1 MNIHRRSFL
10 RTTLGAAPLLAF
22 GTSRLTRLAFA
33 ADSAVAADRDLLVS
47 IFLRGGC
54 DGLSLVAPVD
64 DRDYIAA
71 RPPDMR
77 VREKG
82 EHAGLALGNG
92 FAGADWRLHKEAAPL
107 HELYAHG
114 DLAIVHACGLVNAS
128 RSHFD
133 AQDMMERGIA
143 DQKNLGLD
151 TGWLARVLAAIPDP
165 GLLPGVAPAGT
176 LPVSM
181 LGTDRACGIADLRD
195 FAYWGDQNER
205 SALHSLQSL
214 ASPLAA
220 PSNRALALI
229 QAIQKRLPHDK
240 DGNVPKYEPAKGVKY
255 PEHEFSDALQTVAW
269 LAKLDVGLQVAA
281 VDYGDWDTH
290 TGQGDRFA
298 EQVRNLAGPLAA
310 FYRDLAGRTQRVTIV
325 VMSEFGR
332 RLKANESGGTDHG
345 HGNIMLVLGKGIR
358 GGHLHGAWPGLA
370 NDQLDQHADLA
381 ITTDYRQVL
390 VEVLEKRLK
399 CNAADIFPGWSAKDA
414 LGLA

>member
-1 MNIHRRSFL
+1 MHLTRRSFL
-10 RTTLGAAPLLAF
+10 RTSFGAAPLAVF
-22 GTSRLTRLAFA
+22 GATHLTRLAFA
-33 ADSAVAADRDLLVS
+33 ADSAAAADRDLLVS

-54 DGLSLVAPVD
+54 DGLNFVAPSD
-64 DRDYIAA
+64 DPHYLAA
-71 RPPDMR
+71 RPPEMR
-77 VREKG
+77 IPGKG
-82 EHAGLALGNG
+82 DHAGLALANG
-92 FAGADWRLHKEAAPL
+92 FAGADWRIHKEAAPL
-107 HELYAHG
+107 HELYTHG

-133 AQDMMERGIA
+133 AQDMERGIA

-151 TGWLARVLAAIPDP
+151 TGWLSRVLATIPAP

-195 FAYWGDQNER
+195 FAYWGNPDER
-205 SALHSLQSL
+205 SVLHSLQSL
-214 ASPLAA
+214 ASPLAT
-220 PSNRALALI
+220 PSNRTLALI
-229 QAIQKRLPHDK
+229 EAIQKRLPHDK
-240 DGNVPKYEPAKGVKY
+240 DGNVPKYQPSKGVHY
-255 PEHEFSDALQTVAW
+255 PEHDFSDALQTVAW
-269 LAKLDVGLQVAA
+269 LTKLDVGLQVAA
-281 VDYGDWDTH
+281 LDYGDWDTH
-290 TGQGDRFA
+290 TGQEYRFA

-310 FYRDLAGRTQRVTIV
+310 FYHDLSDRAQHVTIV

-358 GGHLHGAWPGLA
+358 GGRLHGAWPGLG

-390 VEVLEKRLK
+390 AEILEKRLK
-399 CNAADIFPGWSAKDA
+399 CSASQIFPDWLSTAP
-414 LGLA
+414 LGLV

>member
-1 MNIHRRSFL
+1 MKIHRRSFL

-22 GTSRLTRLAFA
+22 GASRLTRLAFA
-33 ADSAVAADRDLLVS
+33 ADSAVAADRDLLVT

-54 DGLSLVAPVD
+54 DGLSLVAPAD

-71 RPPDMR
+71 RPPEMR

-82 EHAGLALGNG
+82 ERAGLALHNG
-92 FAGADWRLHKEAAPL
+92 FAGADWRLHKEAGRL
-107 HELYAHG
+107 HELYVQG
-114 DLAIVHACGLVNAS
+114 DLAIVHACGLVNGS

-151 TGWLARVLAAIPDP
+151 TGWLARLLAVIPEP
-165 GLLPGVAPAGT
+165 GLLPGVSPAGT

-195 FAYWGDQNER
+195 FAYWGDEKER
-205 SALHSLQSL
+205 MVLHSLQNL
-214 ASPLAA
+214 ASPLEA
-220 PSNRALALI
+220 PSQRTLAMI
-229 QAIQKRLPHDK
+229 QAIHKRLPHDK
-240 DGNVPKYEPAKGVKY
+240 DGNVPKYEPGKGVKY
-255 PEHEFSDALQTVAW
+255 PEHEFSEALQTVAW
-269 LAKLDVGLQVAA
+269 LAKLEVGLQVAA
-281 VDYGDWDTH
+281 LDYGDWDTH
-290 TGQGDRFA
+290 TGQADRFA

-310 FYRDLAGRTQRVTIV
+310 FYRDLADRAQRVTIV

-345 HGNIMLVLGKGIR
+345 HGNVMLVLGKGIR
-358 GGHLHGAWPGLA
+358 GGRLHGAWPGLA

-390 VEVLEKRLK
+390 AEVLEKRMK
-399 CNAADIFPGWSAKDA
+399 CSVGSIFPGWSAKGA